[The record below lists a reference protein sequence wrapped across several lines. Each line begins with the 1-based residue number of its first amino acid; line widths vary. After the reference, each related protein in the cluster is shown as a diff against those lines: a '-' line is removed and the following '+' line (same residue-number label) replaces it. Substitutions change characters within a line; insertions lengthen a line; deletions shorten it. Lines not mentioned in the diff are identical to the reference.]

1 MLVPNLKTIARLFRE
16 RTRRVSVQEE
26 RAYIEIGDIG
36 VSDLPRLEARIRDR
50 LASLPGV
57 QWHEVNPQIRR
68 VVVAFDKRQVTL
80 EQILSAVTKTQAGLD
95 PRIDRIDRPL
105 DQERDIPDNSDLE
118 VQRLFELAAD
128 VLGLWTGLGLRLVPF
143 VPTGF
148 GINAVTILTLVQNNP
163 GLRRKLDER
172 FGTDRADLILN
183 LATAFGQAIS
193 ERPLASAIGIV
204 HKMKTLQELKARTT
218 LWRQRSAALYR
229 EPSGQALDPLASM
242 SRPGLTPKGPI
253 EHHTDRVWMLA
264 ASGFAVSLLATRN
277 LRSAVAAVIGTLPT
291 TAKLGRELFAYELG
305 RVLAE
310 RGALVLAPAALRRLD
325 RIDCLVIQSDLV
337 SLAGFTL
344 GETVTRSSL
353 FTSEAEKR
361 CRSLFDPSQPLKVQ
375 HSNGWSLG
383 PPSLLGAA
391 SNTVIEEKTKELET
405 RVELLLALAKGDEIV
420 ALQEVKILARNE
432 VEEVMY
438 KAEETEMRVIVACEN
453 RALANR
459 FESYE
464 TIAGGAELVD
474 EIRRL
479 QRQGHVV
486 CYVGAARSPGL
497 QAADCGIGVLMPQLP
512 TPWGAHIICGGLSD
526 LRILIGACANAR
538 KVSTQSVQLA
548 LGSAAVST
556 LVSGGGILGSP
567 ARRVT
572 FVANAA
578 TLLAM
583 YNGVRR
589 AAVLRREPRAA
600 LRDPTP
606 WHALETHAVLA
617 RLRSSRQG
625 LSHEEALVR
634 RTRVDTPTVSS
645 LSKLG
650 RALQLELTNPLTP
663 LMATA
668 AGLSALVGSTT
679 DAVMVASTGALSALI
694 GAVQGVRAE
703 RAIRLL
709 TDSARSTVRLLRD
722 GIETEQSVDAGEL
735 VVGDLI
741 SLRPGD
747 EVPADCRIL
756 ETRGLEV
763 DASSLT
769 GESLPV
775 VKTARPCFQP
785 HIADR
790 ESMLYAGMSIA
801 AGHATAVVVA
811 TGEQTE
817 AERAIVR
824 KDAVRSNAGGV
835 EERLRS
841 LMHLTGPM
849 AGAAGIGLMAAGLIR
864 GKKLEE
870 LVETGVS
877 LTVAAVPEGL
887 PLLATAAQIAAAQ
900 RLAQRGAVVRNVRSI
915 EALGRVDLICLD
927 KTGTLTE
934 GRLELQSVFDGVAE
948 QPISALDEI
957 GISMVQAA
965 LRAST
970 PLPTSGE
977 DADPIDKALLRG
989 AASTIPPP
997 PSGKPDLRLS
1007 ELPFES
1013 ARGFHAA
1020 ITRTAQGNLITLKGA
1035 PERILERCSTWRLR
1049 GESSPLSRGVRQRLT
1064 ADIET
1069 FARAGLRAIAV
1080 AERPLAADQVKGT
1093 LDHANGLAFLGLLL
1107 FRDLVR
1113 PSARKTVDEL
1123 RQAGIRVAIL
1133 TGDHAGTAQAIAEEI
1148 GLWAPGATLSG
1159 AELAGMSD
1167 DELALRLRTT
1177 SVFARVTPAQKV
1189 RLVRAMQ
1196 RAGRVVAMAGDGVND
1211 APAMR
1216 AADVGLAVGDRS
1228 TAITRG
1234 AADVV
1239 LADGPLDGIVDAIVE
1254 GRAMWVSIRDA
1265 VSILIGGNLGEI
1277 GFSAGIGLLLGQP
1290 PLTPRQLLLVNFFTD
1305 IAPATAIAIR
1315 PPSDS
1320 DRDLLAHNLH
1330 SGAWDSL
1337 LSRDIAWRAL
1347 LTGFGA
1353 ASGWFVGRLTG
1364 SRERANT
1371 IGLAALVYSQL
1382 GQTLTSGD
1390 LSRPVLLTSLGS
1402 AAALAG
1408 VIQMPGLSHLFGCRP
1423 LGPVGWTTAIGASAM
1438 ATAAAAILPDTSE
1451 RAFRKITRRLM
1462 PGVG

>member
-1 MLVPNLKTIARLFRE
+1 MLVHNLKTIAKLFRE
-16 RTRRVSVQEE
+16 RSRRASAQEG

-36 VSDLPRLEARIRDR
+36 VSDLPRLEARLRDR
-50 LASLPGV
+50 FASISGV
-57 QWHEVNPQIRR
+57 QWYEVNPQIRR
-68 VVVAFDKRQVTL
+68 VVVAFDKNRVTL
-80 EQILSAVTKTQAGLD
+80 EQIFSAVTETQAGLG
-95 PRIDRIDRPL
+95 PRTDKPL
-105 DQERDIPDNSDLE
+105 DQERDLPDDSDLE
-118 VQRLFELAAD
+118 VQRVLELAAD
-128 VLGLWTGLGLRLVPF
+128 ILGLWAGLGLRLVPF
-143 VPTGF
+143 VPTGL
-148 GINAVTILTLVQNNP
+148 GINAVTLLSLIQNNP

-172 FGTDRADLILN
+172 FGDDRADLLLN
-183 LATAFGQAIS
+183 LAIAFSQAIS
-193 ERPLASAIGIV
+193 ERPLASAIGIA
-204 HKMKTLQELKARTT
+204 HKMKMLQELKARTNV
-218 LWRQRSAALYR
+218 WKQHGAALYR
-229 EPSGQALDPLASM
+229 EPSGQELDRLASM
-242 SRPGLTPKGPI
+242 SRPRTMPKGPI
-253 EHHTDRVWMLA
+253 EHHSDRVWMLA

-277 LRSAVAAVIGTLPT
+277 LPSAMAAVLGSLPT
-291 TAKLGRELFAYELG
+291 TAKLGRELFADQIG
-305 RVLAE
+305 QVLAE
-310 RGALVLAPAALRRLD
+310 RGALVLAPAVLRRLD
-325 RIDCLVIQSDLV
+325 RVDCLVIQSDLV

-353 FTSEAEKR
+353 FTAEAEKR

-375 HSNGWSLG
+375 RSSGWSLG

-391 SNTVIEEKTKELET
+391 STTVIEELTKELEA
-405 RVELLLALAKGDEIV
+405 RIELLLALAKGDEIV

-432 VEEVMY
+432 VEEVMF
-438 KAEETEMRVIVACEN
+438 KAEETEMRVVVACDN
-453 RALANR
+453 RALASR

-464 TIAGGAELVD
+464 TIPGGPELVD

-479 QRQGHVV
+479 QRQGHMV
-486 CYVGAARSPGL
+486 CYVGTARSPGL
-497 QAADCGIGVLMPQLP
+497 QAADCSIGVLMPKQP

-526 LRILIGACANAR
+526 LRVVIGACANAR

-548 LGSAAVST
+548 LGSAAIST

-583 YNGVRR
+583 FNGVRR
-589 AAVLRREPRAA
+589 ASVLRREPRAA

-606 WHALETHAVLA
+606 WHALETRAVLA
-617 RLRSSRQG
+617 RLRSSRRG

-634 RTRVDTPTVSS
+634 RTHVNTPAVSS

-650 RALQLELTNPLTP
+650 RAVRLELANPLTP

-668 AGLSALVGSTT
+668 AGLSALVGSTA

-694 GAVQGVRAE
+694 GAVQGMRAE

-709 TDSARSTVRLLRD
+709 TEGARPTVRLLRD
-722 GIETEQSVDAGEL
+722 GVETARYADASEL

-741 SLRPGD
+741 SLGPGD

-756 ETRGLEV
+756 ETKGLEV

-801 AGHATAVVVA
+801 AGRATAVVVA

-824 KDAVRSNAGGV
+824 KETARSNAGGV

-849 AGAAGIGLMAAGLIR
+849 AGLTGIGLIGAGLLR

-870 LVETGVS
+870 LVDMGVS

-900 RLAQRGAVVRNVRSI
+900 RLAERGAVVRNVRSI

-957 GISMVQAA
+957 GMSMVRAA

-970 PLPTSGE
+970 PLPTSGM

-997 PSGKPDLRLS
+997 PSGKADLRIS

-1035 PERILERCSTWRLR
+1035 PERILDRCSTWRLR
-1049 GESSPLSRGVRQRLT
+1049 GESNPLSRDARQRLT
-1064 ADIET
+1064 ANIET

-1080 AERPLAADQVKGT
+1080 AERA
-1093 LDHANGLAFLGLLL
+1093 LDKDHVSGALDRVDGLAFLGLLL

-1113 PSARKTVDEL
+1113 PSAQKTVDEL
-1123 RQAGIRVAIL
+1123 RRAGIRVAIL

-1148 GLWAPGATLSG
+1148 GLWAPGATLNG

-1167 DELALRLRTT
+1167 DDLALRLRTT

-1196 RAGRVVAMAGDGVND
+1196 RAGHVVAMAGDGVND

-1228 TAITRG
+1228 TAIARG

-1254 GRAMWVSIRDA
+1254 GRAMWVSVRDA
-1265 VSILIGGNLGEI
+1265 VSILIGGNIGEI
-1277 GFSAGIGLLLGQP
+1277 AFSAGVGLVLGQP

-1320 DRDLLAHNLH
+1320 DRDLLANNVN
-1330 SGAWDSL
+1330 SVSWDSVL
-1337 LSRDIAWRAL
+1337 NREIAWRAL
-1347 LTGFGA
+1347 LTSFGA

-1382 GQTLTSGD
+1382 GQTLTSGE
-1390 LSRPVLLTSLGS
+1390 LSRPVLLTGLSS
-1402 AAALAG
+1402 AAALATI
-1408 VIQMPGLSHLFGCRP
+1408 IQMPGLSHLFGCHP
-1423 LGPVGWTTAIGASAM
+1423 LGPLGWATAIGASAL
-1438 ATAAAAILPDTSE
+1438 ATGASTVLPDTSE
-1451 RAFRKITRRLM
+1451 RAFRQIARRLV
-1462 PGVG
+1462 PG